1 MGETLPARIFLYK
14 FCFVDDSVSDF
25 EGGPCV
31 FPAPKHGAKK
41 EGFMSKLMEK
51 LPGHHPK
58 SPDATA
64 FDAPTDTGSPTTP
77 KKGLVTKL
85 KEKLPGH
92 HDKSTDM

>member
-1 MGETLPARIFLYK
+1 LPTRNSFYK
-14 FCFVDDSVSDF
+14 SCFVGDSVSDF
-25 EGGPCV
+25 EGGPCF
-31 FPAPKHGAKK
+31 FPAPKAKK
-41 EGFMSKLMEK
+41 EGFMSKLMDK

-64 FDAPTDTGSPTTP
+64 FDAPTETGSPTTP

-92 HDKSTDM
+92 HDKSNDI

>member
-1 MGETLPARIFLYK
+1 
-14 FCFVDDSVSDF
+14 
-25 EGGPCV
+25 
-31 FPAPKHGAKK
+31 
-41 EGFMSKLMEK
+41 MSKLMEK

-64 FDAPTDTGSPTTP
+64 FDAPTDTASPTTP

-92 HDKSTDM
+92 HDKSTDL

>member
-1 MGETLPARIFLYK
+1 MPNRNAFYK
-14 FCFVDDSVSDF
+14 SCFVEISVSDC
-25 EGGPCV
+25 EGGPCF
-31 FPAPKHGAKK
+31 FPAPKQGAKK

-64 FDAPTDTGSPTTP
+64 FDAPTDTASPTTP

-92 HDKSTDM
+92 HDKSTDL